1 MNWSKVT
8 LYLFWSENLFDI
20 WWMYVIRGLMQHPY
34 INIQT
39 WPSLTSHKQTTK
51 LVLVWSQ
58 IYITNFKPLL
68 LPEIV
73 QKPGKA
79 KLRTLPKFN
88 YTYELTQNKSL
99 MLWTQNL
106 SSTQHYT
113 EWNVLLARFKII
125 MNSETKE
132 VIYDANNKQK
142 VVELLHDFNQ
152 QSLKIWESVMSQYL
166 KTHQFYVHLFEYLH
180 KDLSN

>member
-1 MNWSKVT
+1 MAEHNKCKHNDKHEYRNKRWS
-8 LYLFWSENLFDI
+8 SHE
-20 WWMYVIRGLMQHPY
+20 
-34 INIQT
+34 
-39 WPSLTSHKQTTK
+39 TSH
-51 LVLVWSQ
+51 
-58 IYITNFKPLL
+58 
-68 LPEIV
+68 EIWV
-73 QKPGKA
+73 VPSS
-79 KLRTLPKFN
+79 LHLPKFN
-88 YTYELTQNKSL
+88 CTYELIQNKSL

>member
-1 MNWSKVT
+1 M
-8 LYLFWSENLFDI
+8 
-20 WWMYVIRGLMQHPY
+20 
-34 INIQT
+34 
-39 WPSLTSHKQTTK
+39 
-51 LVLVWSQ
+51 
-58 IYITNFKPLL
+58 
-68 LPEIV
+68 

-88 YTYELTQNKSL
+88 YTYEPIQNICIPYALNPKPEFYPTL
-99 MLWTQNL
+99 
-106 SSTQHYT
+106 YT